1 MKKKISIIVGGS
13 GQLGISLIKILLKK
27 KFKVVVT
34 TRDINKARK
43 KVLIKNKNL
52 KFVFLNV
59 LKKNKILFLLKRF
72 KPNYIYYF
80 AGQSSPV
87 ISYKKNKVTY
97 LSNVKGCQNFLE
109 IINLNDKKIKFINAS
124 SSEIFSDKVK
134 KIKPSSKKIPISPYG
149 KAKLISF
156 NKTKFFR
163 EKKNLKAYNSIIFNS
178 ESYFR
183 EKSFLIPKICLAAIK
198 AKKFKKKTSFG
209 NLDVSREWNWC
220 DEQTKYLV
228 KFVEKEPQ
236 DFILSNGKSFTAR
249 QMMSYAFNYFNLNY
263 KSFITFNKSLIR
275 PKDFLTKKSEFKHC
289 LKRNGIKRKSKI
301 YGKRLIHALI
311 KYYLDEKKI

>member
-52 KFVFLNV
+52 KFVFLDV

-87 ISYKKNKVTY
+87 ISYKENKVTY

-134 KIKPSSKKIPISPYG
+134 KIRPSSQKIPISPYG

-263 KSFITFNKSLIR
+263 KSFITFNKSFIR
-275 PKDFLTKKSEFKHC
+275 PKDFLTKKSEFKDC

>member
-134 KIKPSSKKIPISPYG
+134 KIRPSSQKIPISPYG

-163 EKKNLKAYNSIIFNS
+163 EKKNLKTYNSIIFNS

>member
-59 LKKNKILFLLKRF
+59 LKKDKILFLLKRF

-183 EKSFLIPKICLAAIK
+183 EKNFLIPKICLAAIK
-198 AKKFKKKTSFG
+198 AKKFKKKNIFWK
-209 NLDVSREWNWC
+209 LRC
-220 DEQTKYLV
+220 
-228 KFVEKEPQ
+228 
-236 DFILSNGKSFTAR
+236 I
-249 QMMSYAFNYFNLNY
+249 
-263 KSFITFNKSLIR
+263 
-275 PKDFLTKKSEFKHC
+275 
-289 LKRNGIKRKSKI
+289 
-301 YGKRLIHALI
+301 
-311 KYYLDEKKI
+311 

>member
-52 KFVFLNV
+52 KFVFLDV

-134 KIKPSSKKIPISPYG
+134 KIKLSSKKIPISPYG

-263 KSFITFNKSLIR
+263 KSFITFNKSFIR
-275 PKDFLTKKSEFKHC
+275 PKDFLTKKSEFKDC

-311 KYYLDEKKI
+311 RYYLDEKKI

>member
-34 TRDINKARK
+34 TRNIKKARK
-43 KVLIKNKNL
+43 KVSIKNKNL

-59 LKKNKILFLLKRF
+59 LKKKEILFLLKRF

-80 AGQSSPV
+80 AGQSSPLV
-87 ISYKKNKVTY
+87 SFKKNKVTY

-109 IINLNDKKIKFINAS
+109 IINLKDKKIKFINAS
-124 SSEIFSDKVK
+124 SSEIFSAKVK

-149 KAKLISF
+149 KAKLRSF
-156 NKTKFFR
+156 NITKFFR
-163 EKKNLKAYNSIIFNS
+163 EKKNLKSYNSIIFNS

-183 EKSFLIPKICLAAIK
+183 DKSFLIPKICLAAIK

-228 KFVEKEPQ
+228 EFVEKKPQ

-249 QMMSYAFNYFNLNY
+249 QMLSYAFNYFNLNY
-263 KSFITFNKSLIR
+263 KSFITVNKSFIR
-275 PKDFLTKKSEFKHC
+275 PKDFLTKKSEFKLC

-301 YGKRLIHALI
+301 YGKRLIHTLI
-311 KYYLDEKKI
+311 KYYLNEKKF

>member
-134 KIKPSSKKIPISPYG
+134 KIRPSSQKIPISPYG

-198 AKKFKKKTSFG
+198 AKEFKKKTSFG

-228 KFVEKEPQ
+228 KFVEKKPQ

-275 PKDFLTKKSEFKHC
+275 PKDFLTKKSEFKDC

-311 KYYLDEKKI
+311 RYYLDEKKI

>member
-87 ISYKKNKVTY
+87 ISYKENKVTY

-163 EKKNLKAYNSIIFNS
+163 EKKNLKTYNSIIFNS

-289 LKRNGIKRKSKI
+289 LKRNRIKRKSKI
-301 YGKRLIHALI
+301 YGKKLIYALI

>member
-134 KIKPSSKKIPISPYG
+134 KIKPSSEKIPISPYG

-263 KSFITFNKSLIR
+263 KSFTTFNKSLIR

>member
-43 KVLIKNKNL
+43 KVSIKNKNL

-59 LKKNKILFLLKRF
+59 LKKDKILFLLKRF

-134 KIKPSSKKIPISPYG
+134 KIRPSSQKIPISPYG

-263 KSFITFNKSLIR
+263 KSFITFNKSFIR
-275 PKDFLTKKSEFKHC
+275 PKDFSTKKSEFKYC

-301 YGKRLIHALI
+301 YGKRLIHTLI

>member
-43 KVLIKNKNL
+43 KVSIKNKNL

-134 KIKPSSKKIPISPYG
+134 KIKLSSKKIPISPYG

-263 KSFITFNKSLIR
+263 KSFITFNKSFIR
-275 PKDFLTKKSEFKHC
+275 PKDFLTKKSEFKDC

-311 KYYLDEKKI
+311 RYYLDEKKI

>member
-34 TRDINKARK
+34 TRNIKKARK
-43 KVLIKNKNL
+43 KVSIKNKNL

-59 LKKNKILFLLKRF
+59 LKKKEILFLLKRF

-80 AGQSSPV
+80 AGQSSPLV
-87 ISYKKNKVTY
+87 SFKKNKVTY

-109 IINLNDKKIKFINAS
+109 IINLKDKKIKFINAS
-124 SSEIFSDKVK
+124 SSEIFSAKVK

-149 KAKLISF
+149 KAKLRSF
-156 NKTKFFR
+156 NITKFFR
-163 EKKNLKAYNSIIFNS
+163 EKKNLKSYNSIIFNS

-183 EKSFLIPKICLAAIK
+183 DKSFLIPKICLAAIK
-198 AKKFKKKTSFG
+198 AKKLKKKTSFG

-228 KFVEKEPQ
+228 EFVEKKPQ

-249 QMMSYAFNYFNLNY
+249 QMLSYAFNYFNLNY
-263 KSFITFNKSLIR
+263 KSFITVNKSFIR
-275 PKDFLTKKSEFKHC
+275 PKDFLTKKSEFKLC

-301 YGKRLIHALI
+301 YGKRLIHTLI
-311 KYYLDEKKI
+311 KYYLNEKKF

>member
-134 KIKPSSKKIPISPYG
+134 KIRPSSQKIPISPYG

-263 KSFITFNKSLIR
+263 KSFITFNKSFIR
-275 PKDFLTKKSEFKHC
+275 PKDFLTKKSEFKDC

-311 KYYLDEKKI
+311 RYYLDEKKI

>member
-43 KVLIKNKNL
+43 KVSIKNKNL

-134 KIKPSSKKIPISPYG
+134 KIKLSSKKIPISPYG

-275 PKDFLTKKSEFKHC
+275 PKDFLTKKSEFKDC

>member
-43 KVLIKNKNL
+43 KVSIKNKNL

-87 ISYKKNKVTY
+87 ISYKENKVTY

-134 KIKPSSKKIPISPYG
+134 KIKLSSKKIPISPYG

-275 PKDFLTKKSEFKHC
+275 PKDFLTKKSEFKDC

-311 KYYLDEKKI
+311 RYYLDEKKI

>member
-87 ISYKKNKVTY
+87 ISYKENKVTY

-134 KIKPSSKKIPISPYG
+134 KIKPSSQKIPISPYG

-263 KSFITFNKSLIR
+263 KSFITFNKSFIR
-275 PKDFLTKKSEFKHC
+275 PKDFLTKKSEFKDC

-311 KYYLDEKKI
+311 RYYLDEKKI

>member
-27 KFKVVVT
+27 KFQVVVT
-34 TRDINKARK
+34 TRNIKKARK
-43 KVLIKNKNL
+43 KVSIKNKNL
-52 KFVFLNV
+52 KFIFLNV
-59 LKKNKILFLLKRF
+59 LKKNEILFLLKRF

-80 AGQSSPV
+80 AGQSSPL

-109 IINLNDKKIKFINAS
+109 IINLKDKKIKFINAS
-124 SSEIFSDKVK
+124 SSEIFSAKVK

-183 EKSFLIPKICLAAIK
+183 DKSFLIPKICLAAIK

-220 DEQTKYLV
+220 DEQTRYM
-228 KFVEKEPQ
+228 VEFAEKKPQ

-249 QMMSYAFNYFNLNY
+249 QMLSFAFNYFNLNY
-263 KSFITFNKSLIR
+263 KSFIKVNKSFVR
-275 PKDFLTKKSEFKHC
+275 PKDFLTKKSEFKLC
-289 LKRNGIKRKSKI
+289 LKRNGIKRNSKI
-301 YGKRLIHALI
+301 YGKKLIHTLI
-311 KYYLDEKKI
+311 KYYLNEKKF

>member
-43 KVLIKNKNL
+43 KVSIKNKNL

-263 KSFITFNKSLIR
+263 KSFITFNKSFIR
-275 PKDFLTKKSEFKHC
+275 PKDFSTKKSEFKNC

>member
-134 KIKPSSKKIPISPYG
+134 KIKLSSKKIPISPYG

-228 KFVEKEPQ
+228 KFVEKKPQ

-275 PKDFLTKKSEFKHC
+275 PKDFLTKKSEFKDC

-311 KYYLDEKKI
+311 RYYLDEKKI

>member
-87 ISYKKNKVTY
+87 ISYKENKVTY

-134 KIKPSSKKIPISPYG
+134 KIKLSSKKIPISPYG

-263 KSFITFNKSLIR
+263 KSFITFNKSFIR
-275 PKDFLTKKSEFKHC
+275 PKDFLTKKSEFKDC

-311 KYYLDEKKI
+311 RYYLDEKKI

>member
-134 KIKPSSKKIPISPYG
+134 KIKLSSKKIPISPYG

-263 KSFITFNKSLIR
+263 KSFITFNKSFIR
-275 PKDFLTKKSEFKHC
+275 PKDFLTKKSEFKDC

-311 KYYLDEKKI
+311 RYYLDEKKI

>member
-1 MKKKISIIVGGS
+1 M
-13 GQLGISLIKILLKK
+13 
-27 KFKVVVT
+27 
-34 TRDINKARK
+34 
-43 KVLIKNKNL
+43 IKNKNL

-59 LKKNKILFLLKRF
+59 LKKDKILFLLKRF

-87 ISYKKNKVTY
+87 ISYKENKVTY

-134 KIKPSSKKIPISPYG
+134 KIRPSSQKIPISPYG

-198 AKKFKKKTSFG
+198 AKEFKKKTSFG

-275 PKDFLTKKSEFKHC
+275 PKDFLTKKSEFKDC

-311 KYYLDEKKI
+311 RYYLDEKKI

>member
-134 KIKPSSKKIPISPYG
+134 KIKLSSKKIPISPYG

-198 AKKFKKKTSFG
+198 AKEFKKKTSFG

-275 PKDFLTKKSEFKHC
+275 PKDFLTKKSEFKDC

-301 YGKRLIHALI
+301 YGKKLIYALI

>member
-27 KFKVVVT
+27 KFEVVVT
-34 TRDINKARK
+34 TRNIKKARK
-43 KVLIKNKNL
+43 KVSIKNKNL
-52 KFVFLNV
+52 KFIFLNF
-59 LKKNKILFLLKRF
+59 LKKNEILFLLKRF

-80 AGQSSPV
+80 AGQSSPL

-109 IINLNDKKIKFINAS
+109 IINLKDKKIKFINAS
-124 SSEIFSDKVK
+124 SSEIFSAKVK

-183 EKSFLIPKICLAAIK
+183 DKSFLIPKICLAAIK

-220 DEQTKYLV
+220 DEQTRYM
-228 KFVEKEPQ
+228 VEFAEKKPQ

-249 QMMSYAFNYFNLNY
+249 QMLSFAFNYFNLNY
-263 KSFITFNKSLIR
+263 KSFIKVNKSFVR
-275 PKDFLTKKSEFKHC
+275 PKDFLTKKSEFKLC
-289 LKRNGIKRKSKI
+289 LKRNGIKRNSKI
-301 YGKRLIHALI
+301 YGKKLIHTLI
-311 KYYLDEKKI
+311 KYYLNEKKF